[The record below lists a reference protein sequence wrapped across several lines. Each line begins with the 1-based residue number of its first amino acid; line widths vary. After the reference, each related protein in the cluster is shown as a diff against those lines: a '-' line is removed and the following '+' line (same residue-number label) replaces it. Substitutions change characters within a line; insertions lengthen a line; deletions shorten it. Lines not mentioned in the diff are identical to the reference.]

1 MSAPEKFR
9 EAEPLKDVQQNVLAK
24 VIRAPSDLR
33 FDRTLCNVCG
43 IALNMKEARALR
55 DWLTEVLP

>member
-9 EAEPLKDVQQNVLAK
+9 EAEPLKDERSGMTAH
-24 VIRAPSDLR
+24 VIRVRSLKNVDRVLCEIGDLR
-33 FDRTLCNVCG
+33 LCVP
-43 IALNMKEARALR
+43 EARALR